1 MALNNYFKLHQNN
14 INETD
19 LISNLY
25 AESVQIYGVDVK
37 YLERESL
44 NRDEI
49 LGEDILSSFSV
60 SHTIEM
66 YISDIEGFGGG
77 DLITKF
83 GLNIPDELNFEVNV
97 NRWKEVTGLPIPKEG
112 DLIYLPTADAL
123 MEIAFVEDE
132 KPFYIG
138 GKNYMFKIRT
148 ELFEFNREDFN
159 TGDAAIDD
167 INLNDLQGAV
177 QDNEPGFDNEVIEV
191 EANNL
196 IDKSETDP
204 FGGF

>member
-123 MEIAFVEDE
+123 LEIAFVEDE

>member
-44 NRDEI
+44 NRDDI